1 MKRPFVRRALAGMA
15 ITLLVLAGCARPDSD
30 AGAATASAP
39 ITPALIPAPTT
50 LQVGEGSF
58 VINAGTRLS
67 ATGEPATRVAGQFAA
82 YLQSAGGPALAIT
95 DADGKNG
102 IRFVL
107 ETGDAAAASPEAYTL
122 DITPDGVTVK
132 ARDERGLFYGA
143 VTLWQLATQGDKG
156 VVTLPALHIEDAPRF
171 AWRGFMLDP
180 ARHFQTVDEVKR
192 IIDAMAL
199 HKLNT
204 LHWHLTDDQGWRIEI
219 KQYPKLTEIGGCRI
233 PAGDG
238 GKDPKTGEP
247 RPYCGF
253 YTQDQI
259 RDVVTYAAERHITVV
274 PEINVP
280 VTQRRR
286 SLRIRNSAPSTR
298 RWCRRASGACSP
310 TWSTW
315 KNRRS
320 RSWRTCWEKW
330 CSCSR
335 ALTCTSAATKR

>member
-1 MKRPFVRRALAGMA
+1 
-15 ITLLVLAGCARPDSD
+15 
-30 AGAATASAP
+30 
-39 ITPALIPAPTT
+39 
-50 LQVGEGSF
+50 
-58 VINAGTRLS
+58 
-67 ATGEPATRVAGQFAA
+67 
-82 YLQSAGGPALAIT
+82 
-95 DADGKNG
+95 
-102 IRFVL
+102 
-107 ETGDAAAASPEAYTL
+107 
-122 DITPDGVTVK
+122 
-132 ARDERGLFYGA
+132 

-156 VVTLPALHIEDAPRF
+156 GVTLPALHIEDAPRF

-180 ARHFQTVDEVKR
+180 ARHFQTVDEVKK

-259 RDVVTYAAERHITVV
+259 RDVVKYAAERHITVV

-280 VTQRRR
+280 GHATAAIAAYPELGSTDTPLV
-286 SLRIRNSAPSTR
+286 PSR
-298 RWCRRASGACSP
+298 
-310 TWSTW
+310 
-315 KNRRS
+315 
-320 RSWRTCWEKW
+320 
-330 CSCSR
+330 
-335 ALTCTSAATKR
+335 SAATKR